1 MIDIDYALKV
11 RTAHVG
17 NMRARGLLGFEDM
30 HLLAAEVRDV
40 PFSLAVSLMCRVVL
54 NATSI
59 TITTRWSRV
68 PRSRRSC

>member
-40 PFSLAVSLMCRVVL
+40 LSLPSALLLPGRVVL
-54 NATSI
+54 
-59 TITTRWSRV
+59 TTHSERV
-68 PRSRRSC
+68 DLNHH